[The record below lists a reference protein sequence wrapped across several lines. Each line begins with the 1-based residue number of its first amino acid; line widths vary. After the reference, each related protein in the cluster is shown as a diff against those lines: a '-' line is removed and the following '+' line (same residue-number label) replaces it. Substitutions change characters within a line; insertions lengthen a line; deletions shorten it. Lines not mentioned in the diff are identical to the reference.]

1 MKSTLLLGF
10 VVISLQSMAQS
21 SVSTITPS
29 TFNAGGGTT
38 ILSPAFMVD
47 WSIGES
53 TIDETFFGRNF
64 SVTSGVL
71 QPFDSTHII
80 FNNLIPFW
88 TNEEVRV
95 YPVPTSAIVYIDFR
109 SITTGKIS
117 IQLIN
122 VNGIVL
128 GSQQFYHANTNSIQ
142 TWNLMNKAS
151 GIYYLRILLHDNHG
165 NTLKQ
170 GIFKVEK
177 IK

>member
-1 MKSTLLLGF
+1 MKPTLLLGF
-10 VVISLQSMAQS
+10 VVFSLQSMAQS

-53 TIDETFFGRNF
+53 TINETFFGRNF

-95 YPVPTSAIVYIDFR
+95 YPVPTSATVSIDFR

-122 VNGIVL
+122 VNGTVL
-128 GSQQFYHANTNSIQ
+128 GSRQFYQVNANSIQ
-142 TWNLMNKAS
+142 TWNLINRAS
-151 GIYYLRILLHDNHG
+151 GTYYLRILLHDSHG

-177 IK
+177 IN